1 MSILRANIFSK
12 ELSRTINISVIL
24 PIENEIPVNGFKT
37 LYLLNGYM
45 GDDLDWIHGTRIKRL
60 AEANNIA
67 VIMPAGE
74 NGFYVDDPKGRRNYS
89 KFIGEELVE
98 ITRKMFHLSSKRED
112 TMIAGLSMGGYG
124 AMNNGLKYNE
134 TFGVIGAFSMALVN
148 ELALTEDSVSKPE
161 FIEHIFGTKL
171 EKIINTENDPR
182 YLLKHLVGPIPSIY
196 MACGTED
203 FVFETNN
210 IMAKSLNEYR
220 INYTYIT
227 EPGNHDWDFWD
238 RHIEQF
244 FKWLDVENYDVVSS
258 GNVK

>member
-12 ELSRTINISVIL
+12 ELSRTVNISVVL
-24 PIENEIPVNGFKT
+24 PVENEIPEDGFKT

-74 NGFYVDDPKGRRNYS
+74 NGFYVDDKRGRRNYS
-89 KFIGEELVE
+89 KFIGVELVD
-98 ITRKMFHLSSKRED
+98 ITRKMFNLSSKRED

-124 AMNNGLKYNE
+124 AMNNGLKYNQ

-148 ELALTEDSVSKPE
+148 ELAVVEDSVSKPD
-161 FIEHIFGTKL
+161 FIEQIFGTKL
-171 EKIINTENDPR
+171 DKIIDTDNDPR
-182 YLLKHLVGPIPSIY
+182 YLLKQIKGSIPKIY

-203 FVFETNN
+203 FVYECNQ
-210 IMAKSLNEYR
+210 IMHNSLNEYR
-220 INYTYIT
+220 INHTYIT

-244 FKWLDVENYDVVSS
+244 INWLDLKAHNVISS